1 MNGTDME
8 EIPFQKVKTRR
19 KRSHCPPGVPLTTIV
34 CEDEF
39 DCKELESLFQNYNLK
54 LEQTSTLKAL
64 AVLIFMSSTLAVV
77 ELLSGPSL
85 TISKGSHPVHCVIFV
100 SLFIVTNVKYL
111 QVTQLQQIV
120 NLTLLFGFTF
130 SFLCCPFSLGA
141 MGMEPPTSPEQG
153 MWQLILATFVA
164 YALLPVRTLLAVVFG
179 IMVSISH
186 LIVTATSVT
195 VKTQK
200 LWRTL
205 VANTVLF
212 TSVNLSGLFV
222 RILTERAQRKAFLQ
236 ARNCIEERLRMEDE
250 NEKQERLL
258 MSLLPRNVAMEMKE
272 DFLKPPERI
281 FHKIYIQRHDNVSIL
296 FADIV
301 GFTSLASQCTAQ
313 ELVKLLNELF
323 GKFDELATENHCR
336 RIKIL
341 GDCYYCVSGLTQP
354 KTDHAHCCV
363 EMGLDMIDTI
373 TSVAEATE
381 VNLNMRVGLHTGRV
395 LCGVLG
401 LRKWQYDVWSNDVT
415 LANVMEAGG
424 LPGKV
429 HITRSTLECLNGDYE
444 VEPGN
449 GHERN
454 AFLQKHEIETFF
466 IVPSH
471 RRKIFPGLIL
481 SDIKPAKKMKFKTVC
496 YLLVQLMHCRKM
508 FKAEIPFSNV
518 MNCEDGDKR
527 RAMRTAPQKL
537 RNRNNA
543 NQANLIQSS
552 PRTRVNRYIG
562 RLIEARQTESDT
574 ADLNFLTLMYKC
586 SEREQRYHQVPD
598 EYFTS
603 AVVLSLILAALFG
616 LVYLLIIP
624 QGTVVLVLLVFCI
637 CFLVACI
644 MYLHITRVQCFPG
657 CLNIQIRTA
666 LCILIVLLIYAVAQ
680 ACVVGCMP
688 WLWGSANTNSSIVII
703 DMDSGVNHT
712 MAELPCDGARYAFL
726 SCVVGTLTLAL
737 FLRVSWLPKMAL
749 MLLLGVLYVTVLE
762 LSGFRKTAG
771 GGSFHI
777 RGYEPILSLLL
788 FVSALAL
795 HSRQLDLKLRLDFL
809 WAVQAEEER
818 DGMEKVKLDNRRIL
832 FNLLPAHVAQHFLM
846 SNPRNMDLYYQSYAQ
861 VGVLFASIPNFND
874 FYIELDGNNMGVECL
889 RLLNEIIADFDE
901 LMDKECYKDIEKIKT
916 IGSTYMAA
924 VGLVPTIGTKAKKT
938 GYDHLSTIADYAIEM
953 FDVLD
958 EINYQSYNEFVLRV
972 GINVGP
978 VVAGVIGARRPQY
991 DIWGNTV
998 NVASRMDSTGVPGK
1012 IQVTEDVYRLLNT
1025 NYDLVCRGKISVKG
1039 KGEMLTYFLEGKV
1052 QGVGTVTTSSV
1063 MRSASLAR
1071 RIHSCGKTS
1080 VPTNLGSLPSTASL
1094 TAHSS
1099 MGSNIQMNAANSSNS
1114 QAICLPLPS
1123 VPAVGEEDEEDNVEV
1138 TEIEIQAVAAVA
1150 DVAV

>member
-1 MNGTDME
+1 ME

-19 KRSHCPPGVPLTTIV
+19 KRSHCPPGVPLTTIA

-153 MWQLILATFVA
+153 MWQLILVTFVA
-164 YALLPVRTLLAVVFG
+164 YALLPVRTLLAVVLG

-537 RNRNNA
+537 RNRSNT

-586 SEREQRYHQVPD
+586 SEREQRYHQLPD

-657 CLNIQIRTA
+657 CLTIQIRTA

-688 WLWGSANTNSSIVII
+688 WLWSSANTNSSIVII
-703 DMDSGVNHT
+703 DVDSGANHT

-762 LSGFRKTAG
+762 LSGFRACY

-924 VGLVPTIGTKAKKT
+924 VGLVPTIGTKAKKSV
-938 GYDHLSTIADYAIEM
+938 YDHLSTIADYAIEM

-1012 IQVTEDVYRLLNT
+1012 IQVTEEVYRLLNT
-1025 NYDLVCRGKISVKG
+1025 NYDLVCRGKVSVKG

-1080 VPTNLGSLPSTASL
+1080 VPTNLGSVSSAASL
-1094 TAHSS
+1094 TAFAS
-1099 MGSNIQMNAANSSNS
+1099 MGSNMQMNTANSSNN
-1114 QAICLPLPS
+1114 QATCLPSPC
-1123 VPAVGEEDEEDNVEV
+1123 VPAVGEEDEEDLDV
-1138 TEIEIQAVAAVA
+1138 TEIKIEGVAAVA
-1150 DVAV
+1150 DAAV

>member
-19 KRSHCPPGVPLTTIV
+19 KRSHCPPGVPLTTIA

-153 MWQLILATFVA
+153 MWQLILVTFVA
-164 YALLPVRTLLAVVFG
+164 YALLPVRTLLAVVLG

-537 RNRNNA
+537 RNRSNT

-586 SEREQRYHQVPD
+586 SEREQRYHQLPD

-657 CLNIQIRTA
+657 CLTIQIRTA

-688 WLWGSANTNSSIVII
+688 WLWSSANTNSSIVII
-703 DMDSGVNHT
+703 DVDSGANHT

-924 VGLVPTIGTKAKKT
+924 VGLVPTIGTKVAKKSV
-938 GYDHLSTIADYAIEM
+938 YDHLSTIADYAIEM

-1012 IQVTEDVYRLLNT
+1012 IQVTEEVYRLLNT
-1025 NYDLVCRGKISVKG
+1025 NYDLVCRGKVSVKG

-1080 VPTNLGSLPSTASL
+1080 L
-1094 TAHSS
+1094 TGGNWLFFRHIYS
-1099 MGSNIQMNAANSSNS
+1099 
-1114 QAICLPLPS
+1114 
-1123 VPAVGEEDEEDNVEV
+1123 
-1138 TEIEIQAVAAVA
+1138 
-1150 DVAV
+1150 